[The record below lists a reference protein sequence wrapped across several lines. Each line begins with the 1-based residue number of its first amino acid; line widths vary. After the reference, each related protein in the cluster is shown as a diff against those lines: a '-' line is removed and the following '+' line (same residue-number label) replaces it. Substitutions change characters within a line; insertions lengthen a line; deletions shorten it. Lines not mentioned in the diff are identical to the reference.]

1 MSSSKILIVEDEGLT
16 AMELQQK
23 LKFWGYEVPTFAF
36 SKKEA
41 VKKAKKMKPDLILM
55 DIVLKGEGDGIDAT
69 FEINNFLDIP
79 IIYLTA
85 YDDKET
91 MKRVQITQPSDY
103 ILKPYKDSELHES
116 IEKALNEPK
125 FAKKLIE
132 TGQYLDKKLKDAG
145 GAVIITD
152 KEGFVVFMNTPA
164 QNFTGQKMEK
174 ARDLT
179 EIFKIKIGNSY
190 VDVKNPNNTEIF
202 SKLQNESYIQ
212 PVKDIIKEGIVK
224 GVSEEVYLQDVDGN
238 EIPIEYY
245 AYPVRNDN
253 GDFLGAAL
261 VFNDIS
267 KDLEA
272 GKSILESE
280 KKFKSIYSD
289 SPIGIA
295 IYNEKGD
302 IKDANQKALQIF
314 GVETISGQM
323 HFNLFNDFNLNKK
336 EKEHLIEGKTVR
348 YEFDF
353 KEHEKFKNSQY
364 RGLNLE
370 IIINPQT
377 SSDNN
382 SLIFYQAQFHDIT
395 KYKNM
400 ESEYKNRVTLLEKEN
415 KEIKEEFES
424 TKNNLEVELA
434 NIKNK
439 EEVLKDLSQKLEA
452 KVNKTSK
459 ELSNTQEDLGSNI
472 ENHKIKVESFKQ
484 TIAKLQDEIDD
495 TRNKSDE
502 TIEKLQGELV
512 DIRNKSDEIIEKLQG
527 ELVDTQ
533 DKSGETIEKLQ
544 GEIADN
550 RNRSSETM
558 EKLQNELDARIVI
571 EENLNKK
578 YQTLNS
584 KFNSIKNDLSSTMI
598 DMESMVNKH
607 LETENSLIEMRDD
620 LQNQLEIKNSNL
632 EKVKEDM
639 EAEISKRYQ
648 LEEQYQT
655 VQMDLKNQLKEKKA
669 EYMDSSKK
677 MGSEIAELKL
687 EINKNNG
694 LLKEKESLIKD
705 LTDSTKKDIQRIS
718 SLTSLQSNY
727 IRNQMVEMF
736 RDSQKHIK
744 SMAMVHEKIYE
755 SADSDQINFSQY
767 LNILVEDIF
776 RYNSTDHN
784 RISLKIQVENV
795 LLDIDTAT
803 TCGLIINELV
813 SNSLKH
819 AFPNDIDGQI
829 GIELKKKEDYIAMTV
844 MDNGVGLPETFNI
857 NDIETLGLQIV
868 KTLVCEI
875 DGKIGINTDNGTRF
889 EIQFV

>member
-1 MSSSKILIVEDEGLT
+1 MSASKILIVEDEGLT

-41 VKKAKKMKPDLILM
+41 VIKAKKMKPDLILM

-69 FEINNFLDIP
+69 LEINNFLNIP

-91 MKRVQITQPSDY
+91 MKRVQIAEPSDY

-116 IEKALNEPK
+116 IEKALNGPK

-132 TGQYLDKKLKDAG
+132 TGQYLDKKLADTS

-152 KEGFVVFMNTPA
+152 KEGFVVFMNTTA
-164 QNFTGQKMEK
+164 QNFTGQKFEK

-190 VDVKNPNNTEIF
+190 ADVKNQDNTEIF
-202 SKLQNESYIQ
+202 SELPNVSYVQ
-212 PVKDIIKEGIVK
+212 PVKDIMKEGIVK
-224 GVSEEVYLQDVDGN
+224 GVSEDVYLQSVDGS
-238 EIPIEYY
+238 EIPIEYF
-245 AYPVRNDN
+245 AYPVRNDK

-280 KKFKSIYSD
+280 KKFKSIYSE
-289 SPIGIA
+289 SPTGIA
-295 IYNEKGD
+295 IYNEQGV
-302 IKDANQKALQIF
+302 IRDANQTAIQIF
-314 GVETISGQM
+314 GVEDISGLTP
-323 HFNLFNDFNLNKK
+323 FNLFKDFNLNKQ
-336 EKEHLIEGKTVR
+336 ERELLMEGKTVR

-353 KEHEKFKNSQY
+353 KEHEKFKSSQY
-364 RGLNLE
+364 KGLNLE
-370 IIINPQT
+370 IIINPQ
-377 SSDNN
+377 SYSDNN
-382 SLIFYQAQFHDIT
+382 SLNFYQVQFHDIT
-395 KYKNM
+395 KYKNL
-400 ESEYKNRVTLLEKEN
+400 ESEYKNRVTWLEKEN
-415 KEIKEEFES
+415 KEIKLDFES

-434 NIKNK
+434 DIKNK
-439 EEVLKDLSQKLEA
+439 EEVIKDLSQKLEA
-452 KVNKTSK
+452 KINKTSK
-459 ELSNTQEDLGSNI
+459 ELENTKEDLRSNI
-472 ENHKIKVESFKQ
+472 ENNNIKDESYNQ
-484 TIAKLQDEIDD
+484 TIAKLQDELAD
-495 TRNKSDE
+495 TRNKSGE
-502 TIEKLQGELV
+502 TIEKLEGELA
-512 DIRNKSDEIIEKLQG
+512 DTRN
-527 ELVDTQ
+527 
-533 DKSGETIEKLQ
+533 KSGETIEKLQ
-544 GEIADN
+544 
-550 RNRSSETM
+550 
-558 EKLQNELDARIVI
+558 NEMDARMVI
-571 EENLNKK
+571 EDNLNKK

-584 KFNSIKNDLSSTMI
+584 KFDSVKNDLSNTMM
-598 DMESMVNKH
+598 DMESMTNKH
-607 LETENSLIEMRDD
+607 LETENSLIKMRDN

-639 EAEISKRYQ
+639 EVEISNRYK
-648 LEEQYQT
+648 LEKEYQKS
-655 VQMDLKNQLKEKKA
+655 QMDLKNQLKEKKA
-669 EYMDSSKK
+669 EYIESSKK
-677 MGSEIAELKL
+677 MGSEIAELKQ
-687 EINKNNG
+687 ENNKNNS
-694 LLKEKESLIKD
+694 LLKEKESLIND

-755 SADSDQINFSQY
+755 STESDQINFSQY

-784 RISLKIQVENV
+784 RISLKIQAENV
-795 LLDIDTAT
+795 LLNIDTAT
-803 TCGLIINELV
+803 SCGLIINELV

-819 AFPNDIDGQI
+819 AFPNDIEGQI
-829 GIELKKKEDYIAMTV
+829 EIELKKKEECIQMTV
-844 MDNGVGLPETFNI
+844 IDNGVGLPETFNL

-875 DGKIGINTDNGTRF
+875 EGKIKINTDNGTRF